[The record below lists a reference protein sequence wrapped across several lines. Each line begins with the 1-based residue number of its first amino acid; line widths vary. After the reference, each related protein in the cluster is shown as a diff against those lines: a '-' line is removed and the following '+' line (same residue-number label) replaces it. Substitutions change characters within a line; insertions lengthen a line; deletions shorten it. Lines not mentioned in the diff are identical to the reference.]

1 MPSYS
6 SHRAGTT
13 PALGAGD
20 VRKGPNMAKQR
31 FTTYRDAALNAWVIK
46 DAEENG
52 KYIATFPTYEPAN
65 VERIKLNKA
74 NEQAQAAKAKQA
86 ADEAAKLAAEV
97 VAQAQ
102 ADEAKPDE
110 APKPTVK
117 APAKPRSKA
126 TVTA

>member
-1 MPSYS
+1 
-6 SHRAGTT
+6 
-13 PALGAGD
+13 
-20 VRKGPNMAKQR
+20 MAKQR

-65 VERIKLNKA
+65 VERLKLNRA

-97 VAQAQ
+97 VAQAN